1 MHTKINFIMNL
12 VGRALHHYSLFLL
25 SYPLSIKAVKS
36 QMAVGPKVCID
47 WLNAPQHI
55 FSR

>member
-36 QMAVGPKVCID
+36 QMAVGPEGMHRLVKRPSTHF
-47 WLNAPQHI
+47 L
-55 FSR
+55 